1 MNLAEFISK
10 DSAIALRKD
19 SPNKKMK
26 RSSSMN
32 IVIPTVDASVFINF
46 HEEHAGFGFPT
57 GFCCL
62 NPKIFQLHPMF
73 GGSQTRIQYQ
83 PPRQGRSTRPGK
95 LT

>member
-10 DSAIALRKD
+10 DSAIALSQD

-46 HEEHAGFGFPT
+46 HEEQAGSGFPT
-57 GFCCL
+57 GF
-62 NPKIFQLHPMF
+62 
-73 GGSQTRIQYQ
+73 
-83 PPRQGRSTRPGK
+83 
-95 LT
+95 